1 MKISVGTTQLRPV
14 HVFAIGGL
22 ILALAA
28 FIIRGR
34 SASRSNNQPAAPQLS
49 PSCHLILTPLSGDTP
64 IDNEISQLQRRV
76 LNGSKT
82 VPDFERLAWTF
93 VRKARS
99 TFDPGYYKLA
109 EQCAVC
115 IDSIKSQTA
124 EALLLRAHVAQNLHR
139 FSEAEALASQLTKLR
154 ERPFDYGVLG
164 DALID
169 QGKIREGAAAYQ
181 KMVDLRPDLQ
191 SYVRAAQ
198 VRWLTG
204 DLKGAIQLMQLA
216 VSSSSPNDPN
226 TGAWAFNR
234 LALYQLQLGVI
245 QQAMHSC
252 DAALSLQADYAPA
265 VLTKARILLAKKRT
279 DEALVQ
285 FKRAADLNPL
295 PEYQWALADVMHM
308 TDSVGANEVEA
319 QINQSSED
327 PRTVSLYLATR
338 GDDPERALQL
348 AEQEIKNRQDVF
360 THDALAWALA
370 ASGRTKEART
380 EVDKA
385 LAEGTKDARLYLHAG
400 LITAQV
406 GDYNQARRFLEQ
418 AQAIQQMLFPSERLL
433 LQTWR
438 KQIRGS
444 SPTARRRALT
454 DNLKGS
460 NQLSQGVNF
469 QNEHTVKTKTGCG
482 HRSVG
487 CDAYCSDAGDWIRF
501 KSHGCTSHRA

>member
-1 MKISVGTTQLRPV
+1 MGGPFEQGEVCLMKIRIGTTQLRAV
-14 HVFAIGGL
+14 HLFVIGAF
-22 ILALAA
+22 ILAFAA
-28 FIIRGR
+28 FI
-34 SASRSNNQPAAPQLS
+34 SRSHSVARNDDYRGPSQLS
-49 PSCHLILTPLSGDTP
+49 PSCRLILTSLSGDQP
-64 IDNEISQLQRRV
+64 IDNEISQQQKRI
-76 LNGSKT
+76 LNGFQT
-82 VPDFERLAWTF
+82 VPDFERLGWTF
-93 VRKARS
+93 VRRARA

-109 EQCAVC
+109 EQCALC
-115 IDSIKSQTA
+115 IDSIKSDTP
-124 EALLLRAHVAQNLHR
+124 EALLLRAHVAQSLHR
-139 FSEAEALASQLTKLR
+139 FNEAEALASQLTKLR

-169 QGKIREGAAAYQ
+169 QGKISEGATAYQ

-191 SYVRAAQ
+191 SYVRAAH

-234 LALYQLQLGVI
+234 LALYQLELGVI
-245 QQAMHSC
+245 PQAMHSC
-252 DAALSLQADYAPA
+252 EAALSLQADYAPA
-265 VLTKARILLAKKRT
+265 VLTKARILLASKKT

-285 FKRAADLNPL
+285 FERAAELNPL

-308 TDSVGANEVEA
+308 TNSVRANEVEG

-338 GDDPERALQL
+338 GEEPERAVQL
-348 AEQEIKNRQDVF
+348 AEQEIQNRQDIF

-380 EVDKA
+380 EVEKA

-400 LITAQV
+400 VITAQA
-406 GDYNQARRFLEQ
+406 GDYNQARRLLEQ
-418 AQAIQQMLFPSERLL
+418 AQAIRQMLFPSERLL

-438 KQIRGS
+438 KQIRGNRS
-444 SPTARRRALT
+444 GAGALT
-454 DNLKGS
+454 DN
-460 NQLSQGVNF
+460 
-469 QNEHTVKTKTGCG
+469 
-482 HRSVG
+482 
-487 CDAYCSDAGDWIRF
+487 
-501 KSHGCTSHRA
+501 

>member
-1 MKISVGTTQLRPV
+1 MKIRIGTTQLRAV
-14 HVFAIGGL
+14 HLFVIGAV
-22 ILALAA
+22 ILAVAA
-28 FIIRGR
+28 FISRDHFGSRTDDHRGP
-34 SASRSNNQPAAPQLS
+34 SHLS
-49 PSCHLILTPLSGDTP
+49 PSCHLILTPLTGDKP
-64 IDNEISQLQRRV
+64 IDKEISQQQRRI
-76 LNGSKT
+76 LNGSQT
-82 VPDFERLAWTF
+82 VPDVERLGWTF

-109 EQCAVC
+109 EQCALC
-115 IDSIKSQTA
+115 IDSITSDTP
-124 EALLLRAHVAQNLHR
+124 EALLLRAHVAQSLHR

-169 QGKIREGAAAYQ
+169 QGKISEGAAAYQ

-191 SYVRAAQ
+191 SYVRAAH

-204 DLKGAIQLMQLA
+204 DLKGAIQLMKLA
-216 VSSSSPNDPN
+216 VSSSTPNDPS
-226 TGAWAFNR
+226 TAAWALNR
-234 LALYQLQLGVI
+234 LALYQFQLGAN
-245 QQAMHSC
+245 QEALLSC
-252 DAALSLQADYAPA
+252 EAALSLQSDYAPA
-265 VLTKARILLAKKRT
+265 VLTKARILLASKKT

-285 FKRAADLNPL
+285 FKRAAELNPL

-308 TDSVGANEVEA
+308 TNSVRANDVEE

-338 GDDPERALQL
+338 GEEPERAVQL

-380 EVDKA
+380 EVEKA
-385 LAEGTKDARLYLHAG
+385 LAEGTKDARLYLHSG
-400 LITAQV
+400 VITAQV

-438 KQIRGS
+438 KQIRGRPS
-444 SPTARRRALT
+444 GRA
-454 DNLKGS
+454 
-460 NQLSQGVNF
+460 
-469 QNEHTVKTKTGCG
+469 
-482 HRSVG
+482 
-487 CDAYCSDAGDWIRF
+487 
-501 KSHGCTSHRA
+501 HG

>member
-1 MKISVGTTQLRPV
+1 MEIRIGTTQLKAV
-14 HVFAIGGL
+14 HLFAIAAL
-22 ILALAA
+22 IFSVAA
-28 FIIRGR
+28 IISRGH
-34 SASRSNNQPAAPQLS
+34 SASRSNNQPAATQLS
-49 PSCHLILTPLSGDTP
+49 PACHLILTPLSGDTP
-64 IDNEISQLQRRV
+64 IDKEISQLQKRV
-76 LNGSKT
+76 LNGSPT
-82 VPDFERLAWTF
+82 VPDFERLGWTF

-124 EALLLRAHVAQNLHR
+124 EALLLRAHVAQTLHR

-169 QGKIREGAAAYQ
+169 QGKIRQGAAAYQ

-191 SYVRAAQ
+191 SYVRAAH

-204 DLKGAIQLMQLA
+204 DLTGAIQLMQLA

-234 LALYQLQLGVI
+234 LALYQFQLGVI

-265 VLTKARILLAKKRT
+265 VLTRARILLASKRT

-285 FKRAADLNPL
+285 FKRAAELNPL

-308 TDSVGANEVEA
+308 TDSISANVVEA

-338 GDDPERALQL
+338 GDDPERAVQL

-385 LAEGTKDARLYLHAG
+385 LAEGTNDARLFLHAAIIAAQNG
-400 LITAQV
+400 EYSRSRRLIER
-406 GDYNQARRFLEQ
+406 AR
-418 AQAIQQMLFPSERLL
+418 AIQQMLFPSERSL

-438 KQIRGS
+438 KQILTSRG
-444 SPTARRRALT
+444 
-454 DNLKGS
+454 
-460 NQLSQGVNF
+460 
-469 QNEHTVKTKTGCG
+469 
-482 HRSVG
+482 
-487 CDAYCSDAGDWIRF
+487 
-501 KSHGCTSHRA
+501 

>member
-1 MKISVGTTQLRPV
+1 MKLRIGTTQLRSV
-14 HVFAIGGL
+14 HLFAMGGL
-22 ILALAA
+22 ILVVAAL
-28 FIIRGR
+28 I
-34 SASRSNNQPAAPQLS
+34 SNASRARNNSQPASSPFS
-49 PSCHLILTPLSGDTP
+49 PSCHLILTSLGGEKP
-64 IDNEISQLQRRV
+64 IDREISQQQKRI
-76 LNGSKT
+76 LNGSQS
-82 VPDFERLAWTF
+82 VPDFERLGWAF

-99 TFDPGYYKLA
+99 TFDYGYYKLA

-115 IDSIKSQTA
+115 IDSIKSDTP
-124 EALLLRAHVAQNLHR
+124 EALLLRAHVAQSLHR
-139 FSEAEALASQLTKLR
+139 FSEAQALASQLTKLR

-169 QGKIREGAAAYQ
+169 QGKIHEGAAAYQ

-191 SYVRAAQ
+191 SYVRAAH

-234 LALYQLQLGVI
+234 LALYQLQLGVV
-245 QQAMHSC
+245 QQAMDSC

-265 VLTKARILLAKKRT
+265 VLTKARILLASKRT
-279 DEALVQ
+279 AEALVQ
-285 FKRAADLNPL
+285 FKRAAELNPL
-295 PEYQWALADVMHM
+295 PEYQWALADIMHM
-308 TDSVGANEVEA
+308 TDSVSANEVEA

-338 GDDPERALQL
+338 GDDPERAVQL

-370 ASGRTKEART
+370 ASGRTTEARN
-380 EVDKA
+380 EINKA

-400 LITAQV
+400 IITAQV
-406 GDYNQARRFLEQ
+406 GDQNHARRFVEQ
-418 AQAIQQMLFPSERLL
+418 AQAIQQMLFPSERSL

-438 KQIRGS
+438 KRILGS
-444 SPTARRRALT
+444 R
-454 DNLKGS
+454 
-460 NQLSQGVNF
+460 
-469 QNEHTVKTKTGCG
+469 
-482 HRSVG
+482 
-487 CDAYCSDAGDWIRF
+487 
-501 KSHGCTSHRA
+501 

>member
-1 MKISVGTTQLRPV
+1 MGGPFEHGEVCLMKIRIGTTQLRAV
-14 HVFAIGGL
+14 HLFVIGAV
-22 ILALAA
+22 ILAVAA
-28 FIIRGR
+28 FISRDHSGSRTDDHRGP
-34 SASRSNNQPAAPQLS
+34 SHLS
-49 PSCHLILTPLSGDTP
+49 PSCHLILTPLTGDKP
-64 IDNEISQLQRRV
+64 IDKEISQQQRRI
-76 LNGSKT
+76 LNGSQT
-82 VPDFERLAWTF
+82 VPDVERLGWTF

-124 EALLLRAHVAQNLHR
+124 EALLLRAHVAQTFHR

-169 QGKIREGAAAYQ
+169 QGKIRQGAAAYQ

-191 SYVRAAQ
+191 SYVRAAH

-234 LALYQLQLGVI
+234 LALYQLQLGDI
-245 QQAMHSC
+245 EQATHSC

-265 VLTKARILLAKKRT
+265 VLTKARILLASKKT

-285 FKRAADLNPL
+285 FKRAAELNPL

-308 TDSVGANEVEA
+308 TNSVRANEVEA

-338 GDDPERALQL
+338 GDDPERAVQL

-380 EVDKA
+380 EVEKA
-385 LAEGTKDARLYLHAG
+385 LAEGTNDARLFLHAAIIAG
-400 LITAQV
+400 QNGQA
-406 GDYNQARRFLEQ
+406 NQAMRWIKKAET
-418 AQAIQQMLFPSERLL
+418 IQQMLFPSERLL

-444 SPTARRRALT
+444 SPTVRE
-454 DNLKGS
+454 GS
-460 NQLSQGVNF
+460 ELSVSRGP
-469 QNEHTVKTKTGCG
+469 
-482 HRSVG
+482 S
-487 CDAYCSDAGDWIRF
+487 
-501 KSHGCTSHRA
+501 